1 MQLCTAKKSERE
13 KQNISFSVS
22 KYINIH
28 KFHWNWFYTLVALS
42 YRIAHYLTSSHIPF
56 FFIVARPRFFS
67 QQNLQKC
74 SRLDET
80 GQVCVYACVRRP
92 LQNEHGCMRALRLIF
107 TSTMW
112 PRWLCPR
119 RLCWCRMGTADL
131 RGFSHTHTRTRN
143 KNKWS
148 QFCGWKHLVRERG
161 GQSEENIQT
170 GLNKHSNKRSLQPWR
185 VEKHLK
191 MPNLQTRNRIDEDR
205 KSIT

>member
-56 FFIVARPRFFS
+56 FFIVAQPRFFS

-131 RGFSHTHTRTRN
+131 RGFSHTHTQEQETKINDPSSAGGNTLFAREEVSQRRTSR
-143 KNKWS
+143 
-148 QFCGWKHLVRERG
+148 LVRISTQISAPYNRG
-161 GQSEENIQT
+161 E
-170 GLNKHSNKRSLQPWR
+170 
-185 VEKHLK
+185 
-191 MPNLQTRNRIDEDR
+191 
-205 KSIT
+205 